1 MATNRLEEFFSRPHR
16 NSHIEFSRL
25 VPYSSLILTISCVA
39 IFLYRIYMLEPLVKR
54 FTEQYNHLRQDQQR
68 SLINHYVA
76 ASIKLL
82 LIFLAVYPSIMIIS
96 GRKDLHSPFAGPKVR
111 YGDILLFVFEIFTAM
126 YIFELFYREK
136 ISYISGAHHIGA
148 IIITQTSIVLFQDT
162 NHLRDAEL
170 EFLLC
175 LVWGKLPLDRPNA
188 FFRLMNDRILRHLC
202 RIVAAHCDDHL
213 PHVAQDTWYS
223 SRHISCDNDSRD
235 SRDYV

>member
-1 MATNRLEEFFSRPHR
+1 MAINRLEEFFLKPHR
-16 NSHIEFSRL
+16 SSHIEFSRL
-25 VPYSSLILTISCVA
+25 VPYSSLILTVSCVV

-82 LIFLAVYPSIMIIS
+82 LIFFAVYPSIMIIS

-136 ISYISGAHHIGA
+136 VSYISGAHHIGA

-162 NHLRDAEL
+162 KHLRDAEL

-175 LVWGKLPLDRPNA
+175 LVWGESRLYRFWCSFDIDGKQDSSTSVPNCGRTLQLLSIA
-188 FFRLMNDRILRHLC
+188 HGPEHTVFWQISFLRQ
-202 RIVAAHCDDHL
+202 R
-213 PHVAQDTWYS
+213 S
-223 SRHISCDNDSRD
+223 SR
-235 SRDYV
+235 

>member
-1 MATNRLEEFFSRPHR
+1 MATNRLEEFFLRPHR
-16 NSHIEFSRL
+16 NSHMDFSRL
-25 VPYSSLILTISCVA
+25 VPYSSLILTVSCVV

-54 FTEQYNHLRQDQQR
+54 FTKRYNHLRQDQQR

-82 LIFLAVYPSIMIIS
+82 LILFAVYPSIMIIS
-96 GRKDLHSPFAGPKVR
+96 GRRDLHSPFAGPKVR
-111 YGDILLFVFEIFTAM
+111 YGDTLLFVFEVFTAM

-136 ISYISGAHHIGA
+136 VSYISGAHHIGA

-175 LVWGKLPLDRPNA
+175 LVWGELALYR
-188 FFRLMNDRILRHLC
+188 FRN
-202 RIVAAHCDDHL
+202 
-213 PHVAQDTWYS
+213 S
-223 SRHISCDNDSRD
+223 
-235 SRDYV
+235 

>member
-1 MATNRLEEFFSRPHR
+1 
-16 NSHIEFSRL
+16 
-25 VPYSSLILTISCVA
+25 
-39 IFLYRIYMLEPLVKR
+39 MLEPLVKR

-82 LIFLAVYPSIMIIS
+82 LIFFAVYPSIMIIS

-136 ISYISGAHHIGA
+136 VSYISGAHHIGA

-162 NHLRDAEL
+162 KHLRDAEL

-175 LVWGKLPLDRPNA
+175 LVWGES
-188 FFRLMNDRILRHLC
+188 RLYRFGASLTLMENRILRHLC
-202 RIVAAHCDDHL
+202 RTVAAPCNYYLSHM
-213 PHVAQDTWYS
+213 AQNTQCSGRYL
-223 SRHISCDNDSRD
+223 SCDNDPRD
-235 SRDYV
+235 SRDHI